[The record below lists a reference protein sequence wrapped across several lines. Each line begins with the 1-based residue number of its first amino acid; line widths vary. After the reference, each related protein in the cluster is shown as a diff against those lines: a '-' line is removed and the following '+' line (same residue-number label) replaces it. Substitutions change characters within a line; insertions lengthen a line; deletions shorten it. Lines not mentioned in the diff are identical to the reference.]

1 MDLKASSLMSFFPWV
16 VMALGSTTA
25 GLLADGLVRTDAARQ
40 GAHAGSACQCAA
52 HMARNAP
59 NLPPSAVGPLAGG
72 ALPLNVATL
81 VLHSPMV
88 PTGLHHSAKVRRGVP
103 VLTVRR
109 GIQTAAF
116 LGPVAA
122 LMALA
127 NPAISPPLALL
138 SMTAALGITSLG
150 EQRAVPGV
158 FQLTLIR
165 IAQATCLWIE
175 GRRCSP
181 I

>member
-1 MDLKASSLMSFFPWV
+1 MLCCVLCCAVLSDAVLQ
-16 VMALGSTTA
+16 
-25 GLLADGLVRTDAARQ
+25 LVR
-40 GAHAGSACQCAA
+40 
-52 HMARNAP
+52 NLVAP
-59 NLPPSAVGPLAGG
+59 LSE
-72 ALPLNVATL
+72 
-81 VLHSPMV
+81 H
-88 PTGLHHSAKVRRGVP
+88 GLHGPPRLYFHPRSTPHITNYHSLYPQVRRGVP

-150 EQRAVPGV
+150 KCCWVAEAVMV
-158 FQLTLIR
+158 SAAALR
-165 IAQATCLWIE
+165 
-175 GRRCSP
+175 
-181 I
+181 